1 MRNLYFRLGALLVLA
16 TTAACSPSIEEVQKQ
31 VRADLEKTYKSTD
44 LKVASLALKKVDD
57 DYEGSLQT
65 NEKGGSF
72 SYTVKVRYKDDRPET
87 SILPTAKTA
96 ERKLLPIL
104 NEQQRE
110 FGRQIKALKIN
121 LITGST
127 YSGIVQT
134 VPKIKTNYLTSRDQQ
149 TIGTHTF
156 CKFDATAKREG
167 TFDYKFRFDDESV
180 RLWYEDYLSSLFTD
194 DPYLRLMSSGIRA
207 ISERQYEVTALVTDK
222 SCRDG
227 CERVAVTNNVWL
239 SEDRCEISFYTS
251 VK

>member
-31 VRADLEKTYKSTD
+31 VRADLEKTYKSTN
-44 LKVASLALKKVDD
+44 LKVASLALQKVDD

-87 SILPTAKTA
+87 TILPTAETA

-104 NEQQRE
+104 NEQQRD
-110 FGRQIKALKIN
+110 FGRQVKVLEIN
-121 LITGST
+121 RIAGST
-127 YSGIVQT
+127 FSGIVQT
-134 VPKIKTNYLTSRDQQ
+134 VPKTKTNKIATHEQQ

-156 CKFDATAKREG
+156 CKFSATAKQAG

-180 RLWYEDYLSSLFTD
+180 RLWYEDYLSSGFTD
-194 DPYLRLMSSGIRA
+194 NPYLRLMSSGIRA
-207 ISERQYEVTALVTDK
+207 ISEHQYEVTALVTDK

-227 CERVAVTNNVWL
+227 CERYAVTNNVWL
-239 SEDRCEISFYTS
+239 SEDRCEISFYSS